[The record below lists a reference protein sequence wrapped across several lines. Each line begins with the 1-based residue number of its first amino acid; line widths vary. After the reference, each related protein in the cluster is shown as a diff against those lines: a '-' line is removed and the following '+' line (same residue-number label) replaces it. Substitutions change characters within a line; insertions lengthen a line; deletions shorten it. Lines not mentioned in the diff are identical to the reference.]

1 MWNVVRNERFEQWL
15 ENGTLRDRNFL
26 FELLKELFFW
36 SSSNFKI
43 KFYLEMNQ
51 KFLIRVGNKYYITPI
66 EDVNFTIFAIS
77 KEPCSNMWGVHKNQ
91 NDNFLQ
97 KKSSKKD
104 FINFYHSQIQLNLPH
119 IFRTLPP
126 IQYEMITISFS

>member
-1 MWNVVRNERFEQWL
+1 
-15 ENGTLRDRNFL
+15 
-26 FELLKELFFW
+26 
-36 SSSNFKI
+36 
-43 KFYLEMNQ
+43 MNQ

-97 KKSSKKD
+97 KKTSKKD
-104 FINFYHSQIQLNLPH
+104 FINFYHSQIQLNSPH